1 MVKIV
6 YAATLIAAL
15 LLALA
20 SGPQILRGLQTFF
33 QAFHESRR
41 VFGAV
46 LLAVLPFLILS
57 VKLLLP
63 QSLWCDEIYTLKN
76 YVIASDAL
84 NPAVFY
90 DYPNNHVLFN
100 LFLARILRIFGM
112 QDFAAVSLNV
122 APVRAATLVFPALSL
137 VFSALAAG
145 RFGKTAVLLAPL
157 LLATSLPFYAW
168 SVELRGY
175 GLSMAPRPPRM

>member
-1 MVKIV
+1 MLFRSDLDVRLSENGVEIRRDPLSTSDSVREKGGGEFMIWNDGTILFSATDSSDPAVNGRAYAITLPKILPKRMVKIV

-33 QAFHESRR
+33 QAFRENRR
-41 VFGAV
+41 VFGAI

-90 DYPNNHVLFN
+90 DYPK
-100 LFLARILRIFGM
+100 
-112 QDFAAVSLNV
+112 S
-122 APVRAATLVFPALSL
+122 
-137 VFSALAAG
+137 G
-145 RFGKTAVLLAPL
+145 RVKSIDDTG
-157 LLATSLPFYAW
+157 
-168 SVELRGY
+168 RY
-175 GLSMAPRPPRM
+175 G